1 MSWRDD
7 ELEVA
12 RFVTLPEGELAV
24 ALLQRNKIAARL
36 PDRIMAT
43 VNPDLLFAI
52 GGVRVI
58 APAAQ
63 IVEARALIARMRAG
77 EFAREV
83 DASNDWEADA
93 VPGKV
98 GELDEASVHGAVG
111 RAKRWA
117 APILLFVLL
126 LVLVD
131 CAYNL
136 GGGA

>member
-12 RFVTLPEGELAV
+12 RFVTIPEGELAV

-63 IVEARALIARMRAG
+63 I
-77 EFAREV
+77 
-83 DASNDWEADA
+83 
-93 VPGKV
+93 
-98 GELDEASVHGAVG
+98 
-111 RAKRWA
+111 
-117 APILLFVLL
+117 
-126 LVLVD
+126 
-131 CAYNL
+131 
-136 GGGA
+136 